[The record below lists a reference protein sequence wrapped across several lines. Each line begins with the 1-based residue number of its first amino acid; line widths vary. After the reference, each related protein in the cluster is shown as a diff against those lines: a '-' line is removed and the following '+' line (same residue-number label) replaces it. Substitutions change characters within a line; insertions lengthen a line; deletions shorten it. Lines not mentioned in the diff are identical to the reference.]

1 MITVRTSILGIVTAR
16 RALTVV
22 SQVALC
28 ADKALKGDVKSAA
41 ELGKMLLDGEGT
53 RSQARHWLE
62 LAAEGGVVESQYLLG
77 VHLHEGPG
85 PEEVPSDAVQEG
97 SREAREKVLRDIEDA
112 KKEARRK
119 RKERLERQR
128 SKKNV
133 TASSNED
140 TAPASDADEGVF
152 WLRTAARA
160 GHGAAMVYLGNV
172 LLGRTR
178 AGGPLADGQ
187 EALLWYQKA
196 AALPTPIPDALFN
209 LGTLCF
215 SGQPGLVEADHQ
227 RSLAYFE
234 RAAACGDA
242 SALFWLGHC
251 HMSGEGGVSN
261 VDEEK
266 GLKLLH
272 SAAELGHPAAHYHLA
287 LAIRRGAAQGG
298 THAFLSHLEAAAEG
312 GDGDA
317 LFMQAEL
324 HLRGSPGDG
333 VAKDEARAVRLLE
346 EAARAGHADAT
357 VSLGAIWHTG
367 LPGAGV
373 VQDKRR
379 AFELYNTAAEQGS
392 KQAWR
397 NLAAMYLA
405 GDGVPQSEEVARQ
418 IASVILKGDR
428 AEGDGEAK

>member
-1 MITVRTSILGIVTAR
+1 MQGRVTAPR
-16 RALTVV
+16 RTLTAVPHATV
-22 SQVALC
+22 C
-28 ADKALKGDVKSAA
+28 AEKALKGDAKSAA

-77 VHLHEGPG
+77 VHLNEGPG
-85 PEEVPSDAVQEG
+85 PEEEPSNSVQEG
-97 SREAREKVLRDIEDA
+97 SREAREKVLRDIEEA
-112 KKEARRK
+112 KKEARWK
-119 RKERLERQR
+119 RKERLEKQR
-128 SKKNV
+128 SKKAV
-133 TASSNED
+133 AASSNEG
-140 TAPASDADEGVF
+140 TAPATDADESAI

-172 LLGRTR
+172 LLVRMR

-196 AALPTPIPDALFN
+196 AALPIPVPDALFN
-209 LGTLCF
+209 LGTLYF
-215 SGQPGLVEADHQ
+215 SGQPGLVEANHQ

-234 RAAACGDA
+234 LSAECGDA

-251 HMSGEGGVSN
+251 HMAGEGGVAN

-266 GLKLLH
+266 GLKLLQ
-272 SAAELGHPAAHYHLA
+272 SAAGLGHPAAHYHLA
-287 LAIRRGAAQGG
+287 LAHRRGAAQGG
-298 THAFLSHLEAAAEG
+298 TKAFLSHLEAAAEG

-333 VAKDEARAVRLLE
+333 VAKDETRGVRLLE

-357 VSLGAIWHTG
+357 VSLGATWYTG
-367 LPGAGV
+367 LPGGGV
-373 VQDKRR
+373 EQDKRR
-379 AFELYNTAAEQGS
+379 AFELYNTAAEQGH

-428 AEGDGEAK
+428 NEGDGEAK

>member
-1 MITVRTSILGIVTAR
+1 MQGRVTAPR
-16 RALTVV
+16 RTLTAVPHV
-22 SQVALC
+22 TEC
-28 ADKALKGDVKSAA
+28 AEKALKGDAKSAA

-77 VHLHEGPG
+77 VHLNEGPG
-85 PEEVPSDAVQEG
+85 PEEEPSNSVQEG
-97 SREAREKVLRDIEDA
+97 SREAREKVLRDIEEA

-119 RKERLERQR
+119 RKERLEKQR
-128 SKKNV
+128 SKKAV
-133 TASSNED
+133 AASSNEG
-140 TAPASDADEGVF
+140 TAPATDADESVI

-172 LLGRTR
+172 LLVRMR

-196 AALPTPIPDALFN
+196 AALPIPVPDALFN
-209 LGTLCF
+209 LGTLYF
-215 SGQPGLVEADHQ
+215 SGQPGLVEANHQ

-234 RAAACGDA
+234 LSAECGDA

-251 HMSGEGGVSN
+251 HMAGEGGVAN

-266 GLKLLH
+266 GLKLLQ

-287 LAIRRGAAQGG
+287 LAHRRGAAQGG
-298 THAFLSHLEAAAEG
+298 TKAFLSHLEAAAEG

-333 VAKDEARAVRLLE
+333 VAKDETRGVRLLE

-357 VSLGAIWHTG
+357 VSLGAIWYTG
-367 LPGAGV
+367 LPGGGV
-373 VQDKRR
+373 EQDKRR
-379 AFELYNTAAEQGS
+379 AFELYNTAAEQGH

-428 AEGDGEAK
+428 NEGDGEAK

>member
-1 MITVRTSILGIVTAR
+1 MTA
-16 RALTVV
+16 VPHV
-22 SQVALC
+22 C
-28 ADKALKGDVKSAA
+28 AEKALKGDAKSAA

-77 VHLHEGPG
+77 VHLNEGPG
-85 PEEVPSDAVQEG
+85 PEEEPSNSAQEG
-97 SREAREKVLRDIEDA
+97 SREAREKVLRDIEEA

-119 RKERLERQR
+119 RKERLEKQR
-128 SKKNV
+128 SKKAV
-133 TASSNED
+133 TASSNEG
-140 TAPASDADEGVF
+140 TAPATDADESVI

-172 LLGRTR
+172 LLVRMR

-196 AALPTPIPDALFN
+196 AALPTPVPDALFN
-209 LGTLCF
+209 LGTLYF
-215 SGQPGLVEADHQ
+215 SGQPGLVEANHQ

-234 RAAACGDA
+234 RSAECGDA

-251 HMSGEGGVSN
+251 HMAGEGGVAN

-266 GLKLLH
+266 GLKLLQ

-287 LAIRRGAAQGG
+287 LAHRRGAAQGG
-298 THAFLSHLEAAAEG
+298 TKAFLSHLEAAAEG

-333 VAKDEARAVRLLE
+333 VAKNEMRGVRLLE

-357 VSLGAIWHTG
+357 VSLGAIWYTG
-367 LPGAGV
+367 LPGGGV
-373 VQDKRR
+373 EQDKRR
-379 AFELYNTAAEQGS
+379 AFELYNTAAAQGH

-428 AEGDGEAK
+428 NEGDGEAK